1 MRLNDKNPIG
11 QRWFKRKPPA
21 VSDSTM
27 ARSLQ
32 VMDLHPLRQIL
43 LTSYRQGVACGQ
55 SKYQL
60 RDGKRRIGII
70 DGSGFGRFLAS
81 CFEIVGPTSL
91 MVGLQPIP
99 KRGKEL
105 PASYALL
112 RRMKH
117 QLNANFVD
125 LILGDGW

>member
-1 MRLNDKNPIG
+1 
-11 QRWFKRKPPA
+11 
-21 VSDSTM
+21 M

-32 VMDLHPLRQIL
+32 AMDLHSLRQIL
-43 LTSYRQGVACGQ
+43 LASYRHGVGYGQ

-60 RDGKRRIGII
+60 HSGKRRIGII

-91 MVGLQPIP
+91 MVGLEPIK

-105 PASYALL
+105 PASYE
-112 RRMKH
+112 RW
-117 QLNANFVD
+117 
-125 LILGDGW
+125 LG